1 MSIDRVFEIRVLNT
15 EVSEWA
21 LVVERGSKSSSK
33 SELKL
38 SENCNISLLT
48 FKVSV
53 EEKVTC
59 RI

>member
-1 MSIDRVFEIRVLNT
+1 MSIDRVFEIGVLNT

>member
-1 MSIDRVFEIRVLNT
+1 MSIDRVFEIGVLDT
-15 EVSEWA
+15 EVSEWT